1 MAAYLL
7 CRMGGNDTPT
17 FEDVT
22 KVLNSVNAKVE
33 EDRINHLVKELNGK
47 DIQELLEKARKEA
60 LENDKIDQYLAQQG
74 GGGGASQAPQGADA
88 GTKPADK
95 ADAKTKA
102 KGAEKKESSSD
113 SLDGDMGFG
122 LFD

>member
-1 MAAYLL
+1 MDQMAAYLL

-47 DIQELLEKARKEA
+47 DIQELLEKYAK
-60 LENDKIDQYLAQQG
+60 LASTFFVSLSLQG
-74 GGGGASQAPQGADA
+74 Q
-88 GTKPADK
+88 
-95 ADAKTKA
+95 
-102 KGAEKKESSSD
+102 KG
-113 SLDGDMGFG
+113 GFG
-122 LFD
+122 ER

>member
-1 MAAYLL
+1 MDKTFKNSSKSMRNWLL
-7 CRMGGNDTPT
+7 LSLFHFLFR
-17 FEDVT
+17 
-22 KVLNSVNAKVE
+22 
-33 EDRINHLVKELNGK
+33 
-47 DIQELLEKARKEA
+47 ARKEA

-102 KGAEKKESSSD
+102 KEAEVD
-113 SLDGDMGFG
+113 LDIK
-122 LFD
+122 